1 MSKNLPRILISVTLI
16 ILYTLYRLYK
26 IFILRQGTR

>member
-16 ILYTLYRLYK
+16 ILYILYRLYK
-26 IFILRQGTR
+26 ICILRQGTR